1 MPSRQALPDHD
12 EQFIQ
17 RQLESGR
24 YHDRNEVIHAGLEM
38 LQEFEHGLERWI
50 QDELPG
56 RYAELKSDPSKAI
69 PLAEARARFEQ
80 RYQDDLAK
88 AK

>member
-1 MPSRQALPDHD
+1 MPSRHALPDHD

-17 RQLESGR
+17 QQLESGR

-38 LQEFEHGLERWI
+38 LQEFESGLDNWI
-50 QDELPG
+50 QNELPG
-56 RYAELKSDPSKAI
+56 RYAELQRDSSKAI
-69 PLAEARARFEQ
+69 SLAEARAQFDRK
-80 RYQDDLAK
+80 YQDDLAK

>member
-1 MPSRQALPDHD
+1 MPRETLSEHD
-12 EQFIQ
+12 EQLIR

-38 LQEFEHGLERWI
+38 LQEFEEGLDRWI

-56 RYAELKSDPSKAI
+56 RYAELKRDPSKAI

-80 RYQDDLAK
+80 KYQDDLAK